1 MNKKSLLVV
10 AIIFFA
16 GLLNAQSFSKSEQ
29 KVIDAVKSYW
39 SDSVGKDKNA
49 WIDAFH
55 DSYKGWDV
63 DNKVVSTKENN
74 MKWIN
79 YSWGKSTTLFW
90 DITPIGVVLHNDIAV
105 VHYYYTTIDK
115 DKESGKE
122 TTTKGKWTDVI
133 LNDGG
138 EWKLVADH
146 GGKIESTTSE

>member
-1 MNKKSLLVV
+1 MNKKSILVV

-16 GLLNAQSFSKSEQ
+16 GLLNAQSFSKAEQ

-74 MKWIN
+74 IKWIN
-79 YSWGKSTTLFW
+79 YNWGKSTSLFW
-90 DITPIGVVLHNDIAV
+90 DITPIGVVLHDDIAV

-115 DKESGKE
+115 DKVSGKE

>member
-74 MKWIN
+74 IKWIN

-90 DITPIGVVLHNDIAV
+90 DITPIGVVLHDDIAV

-115 DKESGKE
+115 DKKSGKE

>member
-1 MNKKSLLVV
+1 MNKNSLLVI

-74 MKWIN
+74 IKWIN
-79 YSWGKSTTLFW
+79 YNWGKSTSLFW

-115 DKESGKE
+115 DKKSGKE

-146 GGKIESTTSE
+146 GGKIESTTE